1 MPLSRRSLI
10 KASPAALLGAVA
22 APSFAAGKKPAPLED
37 AITKALFRVE
47 PRAEQ
52 AYIRRVKAAGS
63 HLLDVVDQAPQ
74 VTNTDQANLP
84 GFVGNFSKT
93 LQHNDLGEVD
103 PSSYELLVDAVE
115 RNDYSGVQLSP
126 MAQRKL
132 ANPSASQTFDVHGMD
147 AHATRIDAAPSL
159 TSAHGAAE
167 MVEVYWQALTRDVP
181 FADYSQSAAIADA
194 IADMNLLSHPIGPRS
209 GGQITPATIFRGSTS
224 GDLDGPYISQL
235 LLQPFNYG
243 AGRIEQKY
251 NQPVAGSDFMT
262 DFAEYLAIQNG
273 AAPARGEQFEAT
285 PRYIQTARD
294 LANYVHNDVLFQAY
308 YNGAMIMLGMGGAA
322 LSDENPFS
330 SDVVEGGFVTFGG
343 PDILNMT
350 ATAARMAL
358 TGAWFQKWRHMK
370 LRPEAFGA
378 RVDVQRNGLADYGL
392 HADVMASEAV
402 ARTVSAQGN
411 ALLGQAFPEGSPTH
425 PAYPAGHACVAGAC
439 ATVLKAW
446 FRESMEYPNPMVP
459 SADGTTLVPYSGP
472 TLTLGGEINKLANNI
487 SIGRNAAGVHYRT
500 DGELGMLA
508 GEQQAI
514 GLLKDYSL
522 SYSSQF
528 DGFRLTRFDGTT
540 VQIVNG
546 KVNAV

>member
-10 KASPAALLGAVA
+10 KASPAAVLGAVA
-22 APSFAAGKKPAPLED
+22 VPGLAANKKPAGLEE
-37 AITKALFRVE
+37 AINKALFRVE
-47 PRAEQ
+47 PRAED

-63 HLLDVVDQAPQ
+63 HLLGVVDQAPQ
-74 VTNTDQANLP
+74 ATNGDQATLS

-103 PSSYELLVDAVE
+103 PTSYELLTDAVE
-115 RNDYSGVQLSP
+115 RNDYSNVQLSP

-132 ANPSASQTFDVHGMD
+132 ANPSASKAFDVHGLD

-181 FADYSQSAAIADA
+181 FANYSGSALIADA
-194 IADMNLLSHPIGPRS
+194 IADMNLLSFPVGPQS
-209 GGQITPATIFRGSTS
+209 GGQTTPATVFRGSTA
-224 GDLDGPYISQL
+224 GDLDGYYISQL

-243 AGRIEQKY
+243 AGRVEQRY
-251 NQPVAGSDFMT
+251 LQPVAGNDFMT
-262 DFAEYLAIQNG
+262 DFSEYLAIQNG
-273 AAPARGEQFEAT
+273 AAPTRSDTFEST
-285 PRYIQTARD
+285 PRHIQTARD

-308 YNGAMIMLGMGGAA
+308 YNGAMVLLGLGGAA

-330 SDVVEGGFVTFGG
+330 TDVVEGGFVTFGG

-358 TGAWFQKWRHMK
+358 TGAWFQKWQHMK
-370 LRPEAFGA
+370 LRPEAFAA
-378 RVDVQRNGLADYGL
+378 RVDVQRRGLADYGL
-392 HADVMASEAV
+392 HGDVMASEAV
-402 ARTVSAQGN
+402 AQTVAAQGN
-411 ALLGQAFPEGSPTH
+411 ALLAQAFPEGSPTH
-425 PAYPAGHACVAGAC
+425 PSYPAGHACVAGAC
-439 ATVLKAW
+439 ATILKAW
-446 FRESMEYPNPMVP
+446 FREDMEYPNPMVP
-459 SADGTTLVPYSGP
+459 SADGTSLVPYAGP
-472 TLTLGGEINKLANNI
+472 TLTIGGEINKLANNI

-514 GLLKDYSL
+514 GLLQDYSR
-522 SYSSQF
+522 SYSSRF
-528 DGFRLTRFDGTT
+528 DGFRLTRFDGTN
-540 VQIVNG
+540 VQIVDGN
-546 KVNAV
+546 VTIV